1 MRMLACI
8 TIQPH
13 IGKKH
18 KVTPEKLLPF
28 PWEKKKAK
36 KKTEADNMT
45 LEQRRARMAELVKK
59 LGDKLI

>member
-1 MRMLACI
+1 MLATI

-13 IGKKH
+13 LGKRH

-28 PWEKKKAK
+28 PWDTKKGK

-45 LEQRRARMAELVKK
+45 PEQRRARMAELVQK

>member
-13 IGKKH
+13 IGKRH

-45 LEQRRARMAELVKK
+45 LEQRRARMA
-59 LGDKLI
+59 DW